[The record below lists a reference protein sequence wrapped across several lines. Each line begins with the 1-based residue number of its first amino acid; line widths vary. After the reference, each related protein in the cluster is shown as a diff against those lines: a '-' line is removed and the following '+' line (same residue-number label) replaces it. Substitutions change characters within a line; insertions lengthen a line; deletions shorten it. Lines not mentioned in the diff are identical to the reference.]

1 MPQIAGLEAF
11 EPIAQSSTA
20 VTWRA
25 YQRTLERHVMVKM
38 LLPEA
43 VANRGQVDLFLSVA
57 RALSRVKA
65 ESFCQIFDISASADG
80 YYVII
85 EDAAGKTLAEHVQEN
100 PRLPSRTVLRYALG
114 IAEALGKAWESERF
128 VHRNLKPTTIH
139 ITAEGVAK
147 LTDFGHAFLAKPGVD
162 IDRLDG
168 GMVVGTPN
176 FIAPEQVDHT
186 HGIDCRSDMY
196 ALGAVLYFALTGQI
210 PFGDQ
215 PPEKVIRSQIE
226 DLLPNPRTLR
236 PDLPLSVC
244 LLLERLLMKHPGHR
258 YAAWGEVVAD
268 IKRLLD
274 GKPLRR
280 SPLLG
285 AGLSTLAAPAGE
297 DAGAP
302 APRPAPAARPAGP
315 GGFFR
320 FLLWMLLM
328 AWLFLFANHRLGDPL
343 DLYPLLRAR
352 LPGLVPYLPPSQ
364 SRPPLPPQPPATSPA
379 LRVLPPPVS
388 AVAAPADAVAPSPP
402 AQPPVVPEPP
412 PDRALHRAL
421 ADACARDGVRGL
433 RAQLDARLAINDA
446 NPRLRAI
453 RDTLGAVEPLD
464 QMAARA
470 LERAVGREI
479 DLIFNGKTRKVVPRE
494 VAGGKVSLFFGEQ
507 NRTVTLDLATLGDA
521 EMIRLLKTP
530 LEPHQA
536 AAVAL
541 RLLETGER
549 VAARPYAAAAGPL
562 APILTLLADPES

>member
-1 MPQIAGLEAF
+1 MDMPQIAGLEAF
-11 EPIAQSSTA
+11 EPISQSSTA

-25 YQRTLERHVMVKM
+25 YQRALDRHVMVKM

-57 RALSRVKA
+57 RALARVKA
-65 ESFCQIFDISASADG
+65 ESFCQIFDVSTGADRH
-80 YYVII
+80 YVII

-100 PRLPSRTVLRYALG
+100 PRLPPRTVLRYALG

-147 LTDFGHAFLAKPGVD
+147 LTDFGNAFLAKPGVD

-168 GMVVGTPN
+168 GMIVGTPN
-176 FIAPEQVDHT
+176 FIAPEQVDHA
-186 HGIDCRSDMY
+186 HKIDCRSDMY

-258 YAAWGEVVAD
+258 YAAWGEAVAD
-268 IKRLLD
+268 MKRLLD

-297 DAGAP
+297 DAAAP

-315 GGFFR
+315 GGFAR
-320 FLLWMLLM
+320 FLLWLLLM
-328 AWLFLFANHRLGDPL
+328 AWLFLFANHRLDDPL
-343 DLYPLLRAR
+343 DLYPLLRER
-352 LPGLVPYLPPSQ
+352 LPGLAPYLPQSQ
-364 SRPPLPPQPPATSPA
+364 SRLPLPPQPPAASPA
-379 LRVLPPPVS
+379 LRVLPPPPP
-388 AVAAPADAVAPSPP
+388 AAGAPDDAAAPAPSPP
-402 AQPPVVPEPP
+402 PTVPEPS
-412 PDRALHRAL
+412 PDPALYRVL
-421 ADACARDGVRGL
+421 ADACARDGLRGL
-433 RAQLDARLAINDA
+433 RAQLDARLALDDA
-446 NPRLRAI
+446 NPRLRAL
-453 RDTLGAVEPLD
+453 RDTLDAVEPLD
-464 QMAARA
+464 RLTARA

-479 DLIFNGKTRKVVPRE
+479 DLVYNGKTRKVVPQE
-494 VAGGKVSLFFGEQ
+494 VAGDKVSLFFGEQ
-507 NRTVTLDLATLGDA
+507 NRTVTLELAALGDA
-521 EMIRLLKTP
+521 EKIRLLGTP

-536 AAVAL
+536 AAAAL
-541 RLLETGER
+541 RLLETGDR
-549 VAARPYAAAAGPL
+549 AAARPYAAAAGPL
-562 APILTLLADPES
+562 APILTLLTDS